1 MVYKDVNHWQDLW
14 SVLMMRH
21 DSRCVQLLYPVATLM
36 SETSEY
42 ILVYKLI
49 P

>member
-36 SETSEY
+36 SEKSEY